1 MEIQVGFL
9 VDTIFCFVELPERAR
24 TGKLVIEES
33 SSNLLIIGL
42 KHNEFDSY
50 DPEEYDHND
59 PDYVDAHPNEIGKI
73 RYSNV
78 STSIY

>member
-9 VDTIFCFVELPERAR
+9 IYTISCFLELPERAR

-33 SSNLLIIGL
+33 SKNLLIIGL

-50 DPEEYDHND
+50 DPGEYDHND
-59 PDYVDAHPNEIGKI
+59 PDFIDVHPNEIGKI
-73 RYSNV
+73 RYSIV
-78 STSIY
+78 

>member
-1 MEIQVGFL
+1 MNFA
-9 VDTIFCFVELPERAR
+9 ELPERAR

-33 SSNLLIIGL
+33 SKNLLIIGL

-59 PDYVDAHPNEIGKI
+59 PDYIDVSPNEIGEIK
-73 RYSNV
+73 YSNALQ
-78 STSIY
+78 S